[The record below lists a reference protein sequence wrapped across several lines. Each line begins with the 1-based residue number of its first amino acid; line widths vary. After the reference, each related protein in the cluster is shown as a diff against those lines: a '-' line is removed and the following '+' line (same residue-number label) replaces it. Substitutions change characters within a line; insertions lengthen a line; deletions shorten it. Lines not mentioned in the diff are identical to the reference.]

1 MPLPRF
7 DPIAE
12 INVKRTV
19 KREEKE
25 ECFQKFIEKNCKYII
40 YIYTY
45 EQFAFNETRFILDWF
60 HLQIENRYVP
70 VQPLNILSFAALS
83 TTLLSIFSIFLY
95 SIITLQN
102 DQASNCLDSSNISF
116 VRKENL
122 PFPSRRKRKRETE
135 REQQRGRWSNCTLDS
150 IQSYFWTMIHRDSIE
165 HRGIRVSS
173 RRTRM
178 ENGRK
183 GGRGASNSENKR
195 NVGSNVGGLG
205 RDRKRRFNWVAS
217 SSVVIIINQEISAR
231 PRNSRRFAWLRRR
244 ARWII
249 GVAWDCRR
257 GRGVFSGRL
266 ICCYIIW
273 RSWVELSWVY
283 RGRRRPKLGGKWNVH
298 YYFRPT
304 FAIFDVGFL
313 W

>member
-1 MPLPRF
+1 MF
-7 DPIAE
+7 SKIY
-12 INVKRTV
+12 
-19 KREEKE
+19 REKL
-25 ECFQKFIEKNCKYII
+25 QVYHI
-40 YIYTY
+40 YIY

-70 VQPLNILSFAALS
+70 VQPLNILSFAELS
-83 TTLLSIFSIFLY
+83 TTLLSLFSIFLY

-116 VRKENL
+116 VRKKNL

-135 REQQRGRWSNCTLDS
+135 RESNKEDDDQIVHSTRFNLIFGRWFIAIPS
-150 IQSYFWTMIHRDSIE
+150 SIE
-165 HRGIRVSS
+165 ESASRPVERGWKMVGRAGVGHRTPKINATLVA
-173 RRTRM
+173 TL
-178 ENGRK
+178 
-183 GGRGASNSENKR
+183 
-195 NVGSNVGGLG
+195 GGLG

>member
-1 MPLPRF
+1 M
-7 DPIAE
+7 
-12 INVKRTV
+12 KRATASFRPHCRNKCETNGEEGG
-19 KREEKE
+19 KRRMFSKIYREKL
-25 ECFQKFIEKNCKYII
+25 QVYHI
-40 YIYTY
+40 YIY

-83 TTLLSIFSIFLY
+83 TTLLSLFSIFLY

-122 PFPSRRKRKRETE
+122 SFPSRRKRKRETE

-183 GGRGASNSENKR
+183 GGRGASNYENKR
-195 NVGSNVGGLG
+195 NVGSNVG
-205 RDRKRRFNWVAS
+205 RFGTG
-217 SSVVIIINQEISAR
+217 QEAT
-231 PRNSRRFAWLRRR
+231 L
-244 ARWII
+244 
-249 GVAWDCRR
+249 
-257 GRGVFSGRL
+257 
-266 ICCYIIW
+266 
-273 RSWVELSWVY
+273 
-283 RGRRRPKLGGKWNVH
+283 
-298 YYFRPT
+298 
-304 FAIFDVGFL
+304 
-313 W
+313 